1 MIYEKQLYVSDEQI
15 RMQRAKL
22 HITQDELAKKS
33 GLTRAK
39 IVAIENN
46 KCKKV
51 SEEILEKLAKVFKLK
66 VKDLLKKEER

>member
-1 MIYEKQLYVSDEQI
+1 MLYEKQLYVSDEQI

-39 IVAIENN
+39 IVAIENS

-51 SEEILEKLAKVFKLK
+51 SEEILEKLAKVFNLN
-66 VKDLLKKEER
+66 VEDLLKKEER